1 MVAAPSFKK
10 DILPVIFPS
19 GTATLLHNPW
29 HVNSQV
35 AIFLYL
41 IPIHTTVMSI
51 LFLDERLR
59 LYQILG
65 GLLIFIGV
73 LLVTHSRV
81 PGKN

>member
-1 MVAAPSFKK
+1 
-10 DILPVIFPS
+10 
-19 GTATLLHNPW
+19 
-29 HVNSQV
+29 
-35 AIFLYL
+35 
-41 IPIHTTVMSI
+41 MSI